1 MTVFVTGRTGK
12 TEVSLFLCMI
22 TKGMN
27 GLKIEK
33 KIYRVVISRYPRFL
47 RYSGLARRM
56 LEKDI
61 VAAILRHLK
70 QRPRC
75 FAWKTHGGMY
85 GTAGI
90 PDIIAC
96 IDGRFYAFE
105 VKQPTGKLTRLQ
117 EVTLEKK
124 RVAGGAAVMVTS
136 VEEVKLALDGPA
148 PAAGAAGYYAEVCRL
163 NEQINEKLV
172 EAACLRKAGRLVE
185 YAALENEIDRDIDA
199 LVDWKERHGRPGK
212 VELYDCM
219 EISE

>member
-1 MTVFVTGRTGK
+1 MTVFMTGRTGK
-12 TEVSLFLCMI
+12 TEVAAFLCII

-117 EVTLEKK
+117 EVTLDKI
-124 RVAGGAAVMVTS
+124 RVAGGVAVMVTS
-136 VEEVKLALDGPA
+136 VKEVKSALDGPA
-148 PAAGAAGYYAEVCRL
+148 LSAGAARPAASMSRSTKSWWRRPAFGKREGLRSTRRWKARL
-163 NEQINEKLV
+163 T
-172 EAACLRKAGRLVE
+172 GRLT
-185 YAALENEIDRDIDA
+185 LLWI
-199 LVDWKERHGRPGK
+199 
-212 VELYDCM
+212 
-219 EISE
+219 